1 MSVVRAPFTI
11 QRLSDL
17 CIRPREHYSSV
28 GKYLRALEKT
38 LYVTSTWDSF
48 PPLPPQPAN
57 VMPAYIGLPPS
68 SIPSTPLFS
77 PISFQH
83 SDARR
88 SKSRSPPP
96 SPLVLNAID
105 PGGIPLDAAALGMEK
120 TLGLV
125 DELDDPAPGHM
136 SERPTALSAV
146 TSVGERSAVQSLDD
160 RFVKAS
166 DSENE
171 GTTGAA
177 GVLAAKREESMV
189 LDDQDGDK
197 ENKS

>member
-1 MSVVRAPFTI
+1 
-11 QRLSDL
+11 
-17 CIRPREHYSSV
+17 
-28 GKYLRALEKT
+28 
-38 LYVTSTWDSF
+38 
-48 PPLPPQPAN
+48 
-57 VMPAYIGLPPS
+57 MPAYIGIPPS
-68 SIPSTPLFS
+68 SMPSTPLFS
-77 PISFQH
+77 PISFMH
-83 SDARR
+83 NDARR

-105 PGGIPLDAAALGMEK
+105 PGGGVPLDATALGMEK

-146 TSVGERSAVQSLDD
+146 TSVGECSVVQSLDD

-171 GTTGAA
+171 GTTGIA
-177 GVLAAKREESMV
+177 GGLAAKQEESMV